1 MELVTKEV
9 EKRLQSALPEKFTLV
24 IDGGT
29 KNSTH
34 FVGVFA
40 SYPAANSQGH
50 DSALLSF
57 SPLFPETSFTAN
69 DHYQFLEW
77 LLSVYGKTMSDVI
90 AIIGD
95 NAEVNKALFN
105 LCEKPFIGCASHRFN
120 LAVSLFLR
128 DHAEIINKI
137 SDIMIKLRTLKYRGK
152 LRQKTDLGPV
162 FKKMKHA
169 VAARSP
175 CWNQNFRGLFDGENF
190 QTSGGCSTRFWL
202 SFLKW

>member
-1 MELVTKEV
+1 M
-9 EKRLQSALPEKFTLV
+9 
-24 IDGGT
+24 IDGWT

-40 SYPAANSQGH
+40 SYSAANSQGY

-57 SPLFPETSFTAN
+57 SPLFSETSFTAN

-77 LLSVYGKTMSDVI
+77 LLSVSGKTMSDVI

-95 NAEVNKALFN
+95 NAEVNKALSN
-105 LCEKPFIGCASHRFN
+105 LCEKPLIGCASHRFN

-137 SDIMIKLRTLKYRGK
+137 SDIMIKF
-152 LRQKTDLGPV
+152 GPV
-162 FKKMKHA
+162 LKK
-169 VAARSP
+169 
-175 CWNQNFRGLFDGENF
+175 
-190 QTSGGCSTRFWL
+190 
-202 SFLKW
+202 